1 MRILREHTANK
12 FFGTADTIAGQDRV
26 DPFADR
32 LEAVGIEFDQ
42 SALNDQVLADAGEF
56 DPNRAGSEVRGAAD
70 WYDAA
75 MQDRIAGLDAMRTG
89 LLNAPSHI
97 DINPVLAAQ
106 RAAAM
111 GAAHG
116 ARGDTALLSRE
127 ADFAQAAA
135 ERGAREQARV
145 AQLEEAAARRGL
157 ASDIGTAAA
166 NAAASAAAGW
176 GKAYGAAGQHDL
188 AGSATQ
194 ADMLKTGFGNIVED
208 ASMVAGVADMG
219 ADLRGKGLDVRADIG
234 ESIYGGY
241 RDVRD
246 IQRGTHIM
254 DLEEDLADLHRDL
267 NFWGDTVT
275 VGAEAF
281 KSAGDKDKKK

>member
-1 MRILREHTANK
+1 MRTLRKHTADK
-12 FFGTADTIAGQDRV
+12 YLGAARTIAGQDRV
-26 DPFADR
+26 DPFADQ

-56 DPNRAGSEVRGAAD
+56 DPTRAGSEIRGAAD

-111 GAAHG
+111 GAARG

-135 ERGAREQARV
+135 ERGAMEQARV

-194 ADMLKTGFGNIVED
+194 ADMLKTGFDNIVED

-219 ADLRGKGLDVRADIG
+219 ADLRGKGLDVRADIA
-234 ESIYGGY
+234 ESAYGGY
-241 RDVRD
+241 RDARD
-246 IQRGTHIM
+246 IERGTQLM
-254 DLEEDLADLHRDL
+254 DLEEEMADQARDFE
-267 NFWGDTVT
+267 FWGSMLST
-275 VGAEAF
+275 GANAV
-281 KSAGDKDKKK
+281 KSFGDEDE